1 MEVYK
6 RIIAVRST
14 IVGTTGRR
22 RTRAG
27 HILIE
32 FDRKVTVGEVAEKL
46 EIALSDQ
53 TEVSALVNRVTI

>member
-14 IVGTTGRR
+14 IVGTTGMR

-32 FDRKVTVGEVAEKL
+32 FDRKVTVGEVTEKL